1 MFDFHARLGPGPDA
15 AGALLAAMDGAGIER
30 AAVSAGGLLDLDRL
44 STQIADGGR
53 SDVAVDN
60 GRTLALCEGTGGRLL
75 PFFFADPCRDVA
87 AYRAAGPGY
96 RGLEI
101 SPAVHG
107 FRLDDPA
114 VATLVEIAAA
124 ARHPVYV
131 VCLAHP
137 GTRTSD
143 LVALARR
150 FPEVTFVYGHCGHTG
165 LDASG
170 LAAIAPCPNIV
181 AETSGCYTA
190 VAGLALR
197 RLGAKRVLF
206 GTEYPLQHPRVE
218 IVKLAA
224 VEMSPADRHLV
235 MSANACRLLGEETQ
249 WTARG

>member
-1 MFDFHARLGPGPDA
+1 MFDFHARLGPGTDA
-15 AGALLAAMDGAGIER
+15 AGVLLAAMDGIGIER

-44 STQIADGGR
+44 SAQIDGGGR
-53 SDVAVDN
+53 SDVAADN
-60 GRTLALCEGTGGRLL
+60 ERTRALCEATGGRLL
-75 PFFFADPCRDVA
+75 PFFLADPCRDVI
-87 AYRAAGPGY
+87 AYRIAATRY

-114 VATLVEIAAA
+114 VSALVEIAAA
-124 ARHPVYV
+124 ARHPVYT

-137 GTRTSD
+137 GTRASD

-150 FPEVTFVYGHCGHTG
+150 FPEVAFVYGHCGHTG
-165 LDASG
+165 LGASG

-190 VAGLALR
+190 VAALALR
-197 RLGAKRVLF
+197 RLGAGRVVF

-218 IVKLAA
+218 VVKLAA
-224 VEMSPADRHLV
+224 ISMSRADRHLV
-235 MSANACRLLGEETQ
+235 MSANARRLLGEEQ
-249 WTARG
+249 R